1 MWTPD
6 YYVRLLDFPPTV
18 EGVTVPNGD
27 GSFDIYLSRHLSE
40 EKRRECLEHELLHI
54 RRDHFYSGRPVE
66 DLEREAHGLPAPRLI
81 NVFDLPDPALIPHFP
96 SLDAFLIYVRKLTE
110 QIT

>member
-1 MWTPD
+1 MWTPR
-6 YYVRLLDFPPTV
+6 YFVRLVDLPEKV
-18 EGVTVPNGD
+18 RGVTVPNDD
-27 GSFDIYLSRHLSE
+27 GTFDIYLSLRLSPE
-40 EKRRECLEHELLHI
+40 RRRACLEHELRHI
-54 RRDHFYSGRPVE
+54 RRDHFYSSLPVE
-66 DLEREAHGLPAPRLI
+66 DLEREAHGLPAPKLV